1 MLCYIALDL
10 FASIENRR
18 IILYF
23 YRTAVYKFSWV
34 VLAFNLSPRRREIL
48 APPLPT
54 RNGSRVNYGVQVNV
68 SRRISGGHGW
78 ETTFHELG
86 GSCSLDE

>member
-10 FASIENRR
+10 FASIENQR

-34 VLAFNLSPRRREIL
+34 VLAFNLSPRHEEIL
-48 APPLPT
+48 APPLKD
-54 RNGSRVNYGVQVNV
+54 
-68 SRRISGGHGW
+68 
-78 ETTFHELG
+78 
-86 GSCSLDE
+86 DEGQPA